1 MRFGTVVTA
10 AIGLLANTVSASTD
24 AEASDDFINQL
35 NEQAIQNLNTT
46 ETAKRSCNLFTA
58 GVRKDWTYLSAK
70 ERKAYI
76 SAVQCLLAKPSKIDP
91 AFAPGARNR
100 YDDFVAVHINQT
112 LTIHGTGNFLTWH
125 RYFTWAYETA
135 LRDECGYTGYQPYWN
150 WFYKPDD
157 PYNNPLFDG
166 SDTSMGSDG
175 AYMEH
180 NGTLASQGNL
190 FVPSGKGGGCV
201 KSGPF
206 KDMEL
211 HIGPVS
217 PAMRGLAANPSPD
230 GRLGYNPRCL
240 SRDLSPIV
248 FTKFFTLQ
256 NLVNITI
263 GQASNSI
270 GSFQTEFQGRFGDA
284 FLGLHTSGHTGIGGE
299 ASDVFSSPNEPTF
312 FLHHAMV
319 DRVYWIWQ
327 ALHLSKANTIAGTIT
342 INNSPASRDALKS
355 DILNMGGVLAM
366 DRPISDLFNTLGDSP
381 LCYIYI

>member
-112 LTIHGTGNFLTWH
+112 LTIHGT
-125 RYFTWAYETA
+125 
-135 LRDECGYTGYQPYWN
+135 
-150 WFYKPDD
+150 
-157 PYNNPLFDG
+157 
-166 SDTSMGSDG
+166 
-175 AYMEH
+175 
-180 NGTLASQGNL
+180 
-190 FVPSGKGGGCV
+190 
-201 KSGPF
+201 
-206 KDMEL
+206 
-211 HIGPVS
+211 
-217 PAMRGLAANPSPD
+217 
-230 GRLGYNPRCL
+230 
-240 SRDLSPIV
+240 
-248 FTKFFTLQ
+248 

-366 DRPISDLFNTLGDSP
+366 DRPISDLLNTLGDSP
-381 LCYIYI
+381 LDLVGAASCKLIRGDNRLLLPFTSPVVLNMAPMYGISSGLTDWHDSFETGYLLMSDSEADQFYQQAFKLFGAAGSIRGTAVVHLRRGCVALAEYLNAVFPGPDLITPLPEIDTWRG